1 MKTNIR
7 RVTLLVLDGFGIGAM
22 ADVPAVRPQDIG
34 TNTMLH
40 LAERLGELRL
50 PALEAMGLGNL
61 QEVPGVSPVGSA
73 ATAAWGRCAL
83 RHPGADTYAG
93 HQEIAG
99 SAPGVPIAQSM
110 AEISGRLTGALE
122 QAGHRVE
129 QIGPARTTLLVDG
142 GMVVADNLE
151 GETAQN
157 INVTACLDDFTFEQ
171 VCAVSEIVRENVAVG
186 RVIAVTGRKFGGL
199 RGILANLEERPG
211 LVGVNTALLGIY
223 NEHYRVRHLVLGT
236 RRDGQAPSIVEAA
249 GLPVSLIGKAADVI
263 VCEGATLL
271 PAVSTSLVL
280 DLIQQQLATQREGLI
295 FANVQETDLAGHEQ
309 DAAAYG
315 RALGL
320 VDDRIGRL
328 QAAMDGH
335 DLFII
340 TADHGN
346 DPTVGTRH
354 TREYTPVLAW
364 SPGSRPLPLG
374 DRETLA
380 DVGATVTRALGLC
393 PTEAGISFYE
403 DLNLEVKSR

>member
-40 LAERLGELRL
+40 LAGRLGELRL

-61 QEVPGVSPVGSA
+61 QEVSGVRPVGRA
-73 ATAAWGRCAL
+73 ASAAWGRCAL
-83 RHPGADTYAG
+83 RHVGADTYAG

-99 SAPGVPIAQSM
+99 SAPGIPIAQSM
-110 AEISGRLTGALE
+110 AEISGRLTSALE
-122 QAGHRVE
+122 QAGHRVA
-129 QIGPARTTLLVDG
+129 QIGPTCTALLVDG

-151 GETAQN
+151 GEAGQN
-157 INVTACLDDFTFEQ
+157 INVTASLDDFTFEQ

-186 RVIAVTGRKFGGL
+186 RVIAVTGREFGGL
-199 RGILANLEERPG
+199 TAILANLEERPG
-211 LVGVNTALLGIY
+211 LVGVNTAVLGIY
-223 NEHYRVRHLVLGT
+223 NEQYRVRHLVLGT
-236 RRDGQAPSIVEAA
+236 RRDGQAPFILQEA
-249 GLPVSLIGKAADVI
+249 GMPVSLIGKAADVI
-263 VCEGATLL
+263 VCDGATFL
-271 PAVSTSLVL
+271 PAVSTNLVL
-280 DLIQQQLATQREGLI
+280 DLIEQQLAAQREGLI

-309 DAAAYG
+309 DAAGYG
-315 RALGL
+315 RVLQL

-328 QAAMDGH
+328 MAAMDEH

-346 DPTVGTRH
+346 DPTAGTKH

-364 SPGSRPLPLG
+364 SPGSRSVPLG

-380 DVGATVTRALGLC
+380 DVGATVTRALGLR
-393 PTEAGISFYE
+393 PTEAGTSFYE
-403 DLNLEVKSR
+403 DLNLEVRTT